1 MISTP
6 KVVAFP
12 KLPTVLNR
20 GYHNITGEMVS
31 DSGVPTRNSCARCIY
46 DVARREV
53 HMSVWSAYR
62 TNEFTVSNIENNFTD
77 KLLFKEPQ
85 NGRNEVQPQGLHLA
99 AV

>member
-1 MISTP
+1 
-6 KVVAFP
+6 
-12 KLPTVLNR
+12 
-20 GYHNITGEMVS
+20 
-31 DSGVPTRNSCARCIY
+31 
-46 DVARREV
+46 
-53 HMSVWSAYR
+53 MSVWSAYR